1 MDVTDRC
8 LNLGVIYRD
17 DPNITTYYDF
27 FTQNPHEMI
36 HTLNVISPELINFSN
51 IMISTKSAEVGEIIS
66 EKLGWVKLT
75 DPIDVEAFNSIW
87 SPEVV
92 EIHHY
97 VPTVNSHLLPQPYD
111 MGISIKGVESELYVG
126 RFK

>member
-27 FTQNPHEMI
+27 FTQDPHEMI
-36 HTLNVISPELINFSN
+36 HTLNVISPEIISFSN
-51 IMISTKSAEVGEIIS
+51 TMISTASAEVGEIIS
-66 EKLGWVKLT
+66 KKLGWVKLT
-75 DPIDVEAFNSIW
+75 DQIDVEAFNGIW
-87 SPEVV
+87 ISKDV
-92 EIHHY
+92 ETYHY
-97 VPTVNSHLLPQPYD
+97 VPTVHSHLLPQPYD